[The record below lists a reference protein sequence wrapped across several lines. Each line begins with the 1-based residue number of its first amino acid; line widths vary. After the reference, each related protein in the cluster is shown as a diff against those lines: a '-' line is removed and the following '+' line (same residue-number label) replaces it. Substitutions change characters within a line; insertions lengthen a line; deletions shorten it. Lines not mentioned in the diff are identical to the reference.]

1 MSLPFWNTW
10 AISKELKI
18 ALVNKQN
25 DEVTDVLLLV
35 VLESLP
41 DWSTWCKKGRQLKNI
56 RPINVA

>member
-18 ALVNKQN
+18 AFVNKQN

-35 VLESLP
+35 VLEFAN
-41 DWSTWCKKGRQLKNI
+41 WSTWCRKGRQLKNI
-56 RPINVA
+56 RPINVT

>member
-41 DWSTWCKKGRQLKNI
+41 TGVLGVGR
-56 RPINVA
+56 AGS